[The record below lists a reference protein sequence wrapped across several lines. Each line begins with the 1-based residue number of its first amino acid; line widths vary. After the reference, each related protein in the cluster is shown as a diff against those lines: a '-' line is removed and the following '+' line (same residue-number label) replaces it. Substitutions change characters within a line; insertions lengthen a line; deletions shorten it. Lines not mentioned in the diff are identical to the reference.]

1 MEARIRAL
9 IKESMIEK
17 NKDKQITYKNILEG
31 AQKIAKQTNVA
42 VTEDML
48 IKSVKNEIKQLN
60 DLKEYCKP
68 GDERYESIMIKL
80 SYCEAILPAMVSEDE
95 IRQYLV
101 GNAVEKNIG
110 VCMKT
115 LKNHFGS
122 NMDGKLAQSV
132 VKSYIG

>member
-1 MEARIRAL
+1 METRIRSL
-9 IKESMIEK
+9 IKEAMIEK

-68 GDERYESIMIKL
+68 GEPRYESIMVKL
-80 SYCEAILPAMVSEDE
+80 SYCEAILPAMASEDD
-95 IRQYLV
+95 IKQYLID
-101 GNAVEKNIG
+101 NNIEKNIG